1 MQLADLPSRRTEAWK
16 WSDLRAAMANQE
28 TTLIGTGAIGFG
40 AVKLAV
46 HRACI
51 AQLFEAPDQVLDA
64 EAIYAAREVAQAAL
78 AGRPMAPAEAE
89 RLAPREAEARRGPRH
104 EAE

>member
-1 MQLADLPSRRTEAWK
+1 MPSNPKGGVAFASTIELMAD
-16 WSDLRAAMANQE
+16 ANATPPLGLE
-28 TTLIGTGAIGFG
+28 GIDMMDRGIDRDGKICWGAIGFG

-64 EAIYAAREVAQAAL
+64 EAIYAKAKSMV
-78 AGRPMAPAEAE
+78 
-89 RLAPREAEARRGPRH
+89 
-104 EAE
+104 